1 MLGSQFGL
9 TDVGL
14 WILVGIV
21 VGWLAALTDR
31 GDDDGVLLDVGIGVL
46 GACLGG
52 VVTSWLPLTSR
63 SPVVL
68 TIATAMI
75 GAAALLALVRAFTT
89 ARWTR

>member
-1 MLGSQFGL
+1 MFGTPIAL

-31 GDDDGVLLDVGIGVL
+31 GGDDGVLLDVGIGVV
-46 GACLGG
+46 GGCLGG
-52 VVTSWLPLTSR
+52 LATYWLPVTSR
-63 SPVVL
+63 SPVLL

-75 GAAALLALVRAFTT
+75 GAAGLLALARAFTT

>member
-1 MLGSQFGL
+1 MLALPLSL
-9 TDVGL
+9 SDIGL

-31 GDDDGVLLDVGIGVL
+31 GGDEGVLRDVAVGVI
-46 GACLGG
+46 GACVGG
-52 VVTSWLPLTSR
+52 IATYWLPVTSR
-63 SPVVL
+63 SPVLL

>member
-1 MLGSQFGL
+1 MFGVPIAL

-31 GDDDGVLLDVGIGVL
+31 GGDEGVLLDVAV
-46 GACLGG
+46 G
-52 VVTSWLPLTSR
+52 VVGGCIGGLATFGLPLTSR
-63 SPVVL
+63 SPVLL
-68 TIATAMI
+68 TLATAMI
-75 GAAALLALVRAFTT
+75 GAAGLLALARAFTT

>member
-1 MLGSQFGL
+1 MFGMPVAL

-31 GDDDGVLLDVGIGVL
+31 GGDDGVLLDVAV
-46 GACLGG
+46 G
-52 VVTSWLPLTSR
+52 VVGGCIGGLATSWLPLTSR
-63 SPVVL
+63 SPVLL
-68 TIATAMI
+68 TIAAAMI
-75 GAAALLALVRAFTT
+75 GAAGLLALVRAFST

>member
-1 MLGSQFGL
+1 MFGAPLAL

-31 GDDDGVLLDVGIGVL
+31 GGDDGVLLDVAIGVV
-46 GACLGG
+46 GGCLGG
-52 VVTSWLPLTSR
+52 LATNWLPLTSR
-63 SPVVL
+63 SPVLL
-68 TIATAMI
+68 TLATAMI
-75 GAAALLALVRAFTT
+75 GAAGLLALARVFTT

>member
-1 MLGSQFGL
+1 MLGTSWAL

-14 WILVGIV
+14 WILIGIV

-31 GDDDGVLLDVGIGVL
+31 GGDEGVLQDVAIGVV
-46 GACLGG
+46 GACIGG
-52 VVTSWLPLTSR
+52 LATHWLPLTSR
-63 SPVVL
+63 SPILL

-75 GAAALLALVRAFTT
+75 GAAGLLALGRAFTA